1 MRSGSFGGPP
11 GAARRFPGGR
21 KPGTGGVSDMG
32 GTGGVSGMSGA
43 GGVSDVGSM
52 GGVSDMGGMSSEG
65 GIAIWAAGK
74 RKRGK
79 LCAKAFPFLCFSG

>member
-11 GAARRFPGGR
+11 GAARRFPGAG
-21 KPGTGGVSDMG
+21 GMGGMGGVGSAGGVSDMG
-32 GTGGVSGMSGA
+32 GA
-43 GGVSDVGSM
+43 
-52 GGVSDMGGMSSEG
+52 G

>member
-21 KPGTGGVSDMG
+21 KPGTGGMG
-32 GTGGVSGMSGA
+32 GM
-43 GGVSDVGSM
+43 GST
-52 GGVSDMGGMSSEG
+52 GGVSDMGSMSGTGSAGGMGSMSSEG
-65 GIAIWAAGK
+65 GIAIWEAGK

>member
-1 MRSGSFGGPP
+1 MRSGRFGGLP

-21 KPGTGGVSDMG
+21 KPGAGGMGGVGGVSDMG
-32 GTGGVSGMSGA
+32 GA
-43 GGVSDVGSM
+43 GG
-52 GGVSDMGGMSSEG
+52 MGGMGSAG

>member
-11 GAARRFPGGR
+11 GAARRFPG
-21 KPGTGGVSDMG
+21 
-32 GTGGVSGMSGA
+32 A
-43 GGVSDVGSM
+43 GGMGSM
-52 GGVSDMGGMSSEG
+52 GGMSNMGSAGGMSNMGSMGGMGSMSSEG
-65 GIAIWAAGK
+65 GIAIWEAGK